1 MLILSVQPPELAE
14 STPLPPPDTPSLDPF
29 STDVTP
35 EATEEPSPPPIPRR
49 RRSPHSAPLATTS
62 SPAPHHAPTPS
73 SPESFTPPTYRTA
86 PPPPYPAAL
95 RQSGIEGTVRL
106 RVTLAPSGQPLSVT
120 ILQSSGHSQFDS
132 SAKDWVL
139 RHWLFYPAKKN
150 GLPTAASIVTS
161 VRFVLAK

>member
-1 MLILSVQPPELAE
+1 MLPPELAE
-14 STPLPPPDTPSLDPF
+14 CALLPPPDTPSFDPLA
-29 STDVTP
+29 TDVTP
-35 EATEEPSPPPIPRR
+35 EASEEPPPPPIPHRR
-49 RRSPHSAPLATTS
+49 HSSRPTPLATTS
-62 SPAPHHAPTPS
+62 APTPRHDPTTP
-73 SPESFTPPTYRTA
+73 SPESFTPPTYRSA

-106 RVTLAPSGQPLSVT
+106 RVTLAPSGHPLSVT

-139 RHWLFYPAKKN
+139 RHWLFYPAQKN
-150 GLPTAASIVTS
+150 GLPTTASIVTS